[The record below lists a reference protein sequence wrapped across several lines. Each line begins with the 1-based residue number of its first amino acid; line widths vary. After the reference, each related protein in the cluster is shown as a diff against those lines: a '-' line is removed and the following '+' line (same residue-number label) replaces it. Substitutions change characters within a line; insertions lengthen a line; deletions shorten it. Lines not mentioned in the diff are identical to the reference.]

1 MGRLLSLAAG
11 VTPELAADPVAF
23 VTAAADAGWRAT
35 GVWYDPGSWTDA
47 TTAAVRRRVD
57 DTGLVALDV
66 EVARLGP
73 DGDAGDEVVDAA
85 LELGARN
92 VLAIS
97 SFEEPDRTAE
107 RLAALC
113 RRAAPGGVRVC
124 LEFMRF
130 TAVRTL
136 ADALDVV
143 GRVGE
148 PNAGILVDQLHV
160 HRSGTTFDEIAAA
173 DPGLFPYVQWCDGP
187 AEPSGWSTRELL
199 ADALDARS
207 APGEGEL
214 PVMAFAEL
222 FAEDVPF
229 SMEVRSRRL
238 REEWPDPTE
247 RARALREATEAAVAR
262 HRH

>member
-11 VTPELAADPVAF
+11 VTPELAADPVGF
-23 VTAAADAGWRAT
+23 VTSAADAGWEAT
-35 GVWYDPGSWTDA
+35 GVWFDPETWTDA
-47 TTAAVRRRVD
+47 TTAAVRRRID
-57 DTGLVALDV
+57 DTGLVPLDV
-66 EVARLGP
+66 EVIRLGP
-73 DGDAGDEVVDAA
+73 DGDPGDELVDAA
-85 LELGARN
+85 LALGARN

-97 SFEEPDRTAE
+97 SFDEPDRTAA
-107 RLAALC
+107 RLAELC
-113 RRAAPGGVRVC
+113 RRAAPGRVRVC

-143 GRVGE
+143 RRTGE
-148 PNAGILVDQLHV
+148 PNAGVLVDQLHV
-160 HRSGTTFDEIAAA
+160 HRSGTTFDEIAAT

-187 AEPSGWSTRELL
+187 AEPAGWSTREIIT
-199 ADALDARS
+199 DALDARS

-238 REEWPDPTE
+238 RDSWPDPTA
-247 RARALREATEAAVAR
+247 RARVLREATEAALAGT
-262 HRH
+262 